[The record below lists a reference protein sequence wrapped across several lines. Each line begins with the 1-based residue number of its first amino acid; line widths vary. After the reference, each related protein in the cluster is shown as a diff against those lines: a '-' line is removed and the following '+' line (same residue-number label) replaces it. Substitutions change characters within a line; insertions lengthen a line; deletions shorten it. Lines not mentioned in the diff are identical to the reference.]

1 MNKRYR
7 DAQTGQYV
15 SEAYAKKHPK
25 TTVGESVKS
34 GKPGKPSRKK

>member
-15 SEAYAKKHPK
+15 SEAFAKKHPK
-25 TTVGESVKS
+25 TTVSESTRSNKS
-34 GKPGKPSRKK
+34 GKSSKRK